1 VDDKTLSAL
10 GMNAGERKIYRALF
24 KMREASP
31 TQLAKST
38 GIQRTT
44 AYSIVQGLA
53 QKGFLVE
60 NPSKRPRTYTI
71 AQSADIDTVLK
82 EDRKRLELRE
92 TVLKQFAGEL
102 SRAAAEDSY
111 PVPSI
116 RFIGED
122 KMQEYLNKE
131 PWTVTARKGDS
142 TWWGFQDHTYVE
154 NFLPVIERFW
164 KKHPSHVKLKL
175 LSNRGAE
182 AIEEKLKW
190 RYPERQIKVWNR
202 ATNFVSSTWVVGEYV
217 ILVNTR
223 RRPFYMFEIHDET
236 LANDLREVFK
246 NLWPLV

>member
-10 GMNAGERKIYRALF
+10 GMSAGERKIYRALF

-31 TQLAKST
+31 AQLAKTS
-38 GIQRTT
+38 GIRRTT

-82 EDRKRLELRE
+82 EGRKRLELRE
-92 TVLKQFAGEL
+92 KVLTQFAAEL

-111 PVPSI
+111 PVPLI
-116 RFIGED
+116 RFVGED

-131 PWTVTARKGDS
+131 PWTATSHKTDS

-154 NFLPVIERFW
+154 EFLPVIERFW
-164 KKHPSHVKLKL
+164 RKHPKKIHLKL

-182 AIEEKLKW
+182 DIEKKLKW
-190 RYPERQIKVWNR
+190 RYPNRQIKVWNR
-202 ATNFVSSTWVVGEYV
+202 ATNFVSSTWVVGDYV
-217 ILVNTR
+217 VIVNTR
-223 RRPFYMFEIHDET
+223 RRPFYFFEIHDEV
-236 LANDLREVFK
+236 LAHDLREVFK
-246 NLWPLV
+246 NLWLLV